1 MQKYFCDV
9 CGKEFA
15 PKDGV
20 QAGYDALMACPNVM
34 DVCPKC
40 AAKGAALDVEKI
52 VLAAW
57 KAGTGK
63 KKGRKPST
71 ADGAS
76 KPVGRP
82 KKNKQEDTAGAKAG
96 PDAESV
102 EAGDIGHAAD
112 DEADEVSADAS
123 VSVSKMPSAPVTVPK
138 APIVPADVTRIPAVP
153 ATKPRAASASSSAK
167 TAAAAPK
174 RSADGHEKRDILGKL
189 IAYRRLHGL
198 GAMDEVA
205 KAAGISDSTIM
216 GMLNAMPQDISV
228 WRQVGKALD
237 KLAQDDGVKA

>member
-15 PKDGV
+15 PQDGAP
-20 QAGYDALMACPNVM
+20 AGYDALMACPNVM

-63 KKGRKPST
+63 KKSRKPSA
-71 ADGAS
+71 ADGM
-76 KPVGRP
+76 PRPIGRP

-96 PDAESV
+96 PEAESAG
-102 EAGDIGHAAD
+102 AGDIGHAAD
-112 DEADEVSADAS
+112 DEADEVSVDAP
-123 VSVSKMPSAPVTVPK
+123 VSVSETPSDPVTVPK
-138 APIVPADVTRIPAVP
+138 APIVPADVTRIPASPVANP
-153 ATKPRAASASSSAK
+153 KAASASSSAK
-167 TAAAAPK
+167 KAATAPR
-174 RSADGHEKRDILGKL
+174 RSADGHEKRDILNKL

-237 KLAQDDGVKA
+237 SLIPDDGIEV